1 MSSNKP
7 TILFNACKKE
17 KFTLK
22 EGFIELHKKLKPN
35 FNVESNED
43 GISLDKLKTASL
55 VIFAGPQEKFT
66 TTEVIESLITLICC
80 C

>member
-1 MSSNKP
+1 MSSHKP

-22 EGFIELHKKLKPN
+22 EGFIELVKKLKSN
-35 FNVESNED
+35 FNIESNEE
-43 GISLDKLKTASL
+43 GVTLEKLKTASL

-66 TTEVIESLITLICC
+66 TTEVIFIHVLIIY
-80 C
+80 